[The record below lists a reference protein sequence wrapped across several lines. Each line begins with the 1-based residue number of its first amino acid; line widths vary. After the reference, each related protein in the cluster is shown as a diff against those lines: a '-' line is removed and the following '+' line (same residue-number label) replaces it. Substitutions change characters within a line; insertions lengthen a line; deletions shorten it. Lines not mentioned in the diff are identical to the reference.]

1 MAIGTDQAAVQLVLG
16 RLDMVTAGEVV
27 AAFLRCA
34 GALRRKE
41 GVPMLRVLVTDEEVA
56 VASAVDDVVVV
67 LRHGAGRQEFPANL
81 RASPIRLRAPIT
93 PLSLRMALEHAL
105 NQRVDRVAGPPD
117 PARANQASERLVA
130 DSRPSRPASMSKVTA

>member
-1 MAIGTDQAAVQLVLG
+1 
-16 RLDMVTAGEVV
+16 
-27 AAFLRCA
+27 
-34 GALRRKE
+34 
-41 GVPMLRVLVTDEEVA
+41 MLRVLVTDEEVA

-81 RASPIRLRAPIT
+81 RASPIRLRAPVT